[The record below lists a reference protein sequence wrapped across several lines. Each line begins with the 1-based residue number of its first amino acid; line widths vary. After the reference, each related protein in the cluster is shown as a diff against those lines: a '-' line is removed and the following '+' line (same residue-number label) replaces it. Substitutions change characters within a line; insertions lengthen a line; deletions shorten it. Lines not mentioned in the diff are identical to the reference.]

1 VTHRSPALIPP
12 DFHAGKF
19 EYAHRSTGAASV
31 TSARLAKRLQT
42 IIAPRLQASTEPVRE
57 LERIV
62 AELRV
67 LGHPLELDEDDRDW
81 TIYADRPHRN
91 LAVWVHWNGTDRT
104 SVARTE
110 VLWQRL

>member
-1 VTHRSPALIPP
+1 MLIPP
-12 DFHAGKF
+12 DFHADNF
-19 EYAHRSTGAASV
+19 EYAHRSTGAASIA
-31 TSARLAKRLQT
+31 SERLANRLQA
-42 IIAPRLQASTEPVRE
+42 IIAPCLHASKEPVRE

-91 LAVWVHWNGTDRT
+91 LAVWVHWNDTGRT
-104 SVARTE
+104 SVAQTE
-110 VLWQRL
+110 VLWQHM